1 MTGAR
6 PWPGSRDL
14 VAAALLALLAV
25 PTLFL
30 GLGTPAFMDN
40 ESRYAEVAREML
52 LSGDWMTPRLN
63 FTVFLNKPPLA
74 YWLTALTFEAVGI
87 NEYGRLWVALT
98 ALGTLGVTFL
108 LGRTLGGSRVG
119 LLSSLVLLTS
129 AGFFLE
135 GRTLRPDLLL
145 VLLVSTALLGFL
157 KASQART
164 IRDRTLWVYL
174 SVFAL
179 ALSVLAKGLVGVA
192 LVGATTGLTLLL
204 GDRPAPGWRQVRWW
218 PALLI
223 VLAVILPWYLVTG
236 LRNPGFWWDSIVNQ
250 HVLALVDRKLPRDS
264 RPDSLLYFWGA
275 FLIRTLPW
283 CIYLPVALLRAVRI
297 LRHSR
302 TPGKLLPAIWFGV
315 VLAFF
320 SLMPSR
326 LRHYSLPA
334 LPAVALLVGG
344 WWAEVIERR
353 GARSVGALVAGASLV
368 LIAVTGFVTVPWVV
382 RSQAWAQ
389 GFPELTRPAA
399 LVFGL
404 LIVGTGAALGSVWR
418 GRPGPAFALL
428 LLTILPQFFFV
439 HRSLALIE
447 PVNSWK
453 SVGMAI
459 SRLSPRDGEVIFAA
473 SEEYQLCA
481 GVNFYTGRPLSVW
494 LPDGYVPPTY
504 LDLGDHTV
512 FLTRSEFLRRWQA
525 DRTVLLVVDPGRRA
539 GDPAALVPA
548 PVWVVGRW
556 GDRVLLANR
565 PVSPTGGQQ

>member
-1 MTGAR
+1 MTGAP
-6 PWPGSRDL
+6 PWPGHRVLGS
-14 VAAALLALLAV
+14 VALLALLAV

-52 LSGDWMTPRLN
+52 LSGDWITPRLN

-74 YWLTALTFEAVGI
+74 YWLTALTFEAVGL
-87 NEYGRLWVALT
+87 NESARLWVALT
-98 ALGTLGVTFL
+98 ALATLWVTFL
-108 LGRTLGGSRVG
+108 LGQALGGSRVG

-157 KASQART
+157 KASQAETVRA
-164 IRDRTLWVYL
+164 RTLWVYL
-174 SVFAL
+174 GAFAL
-179 ALSVLAKGLVGVA
+179 ALSVLTKGLVGMA
-192 LVGATTGLTLLL
+192 LVGATIGLTHLF
-204 GDRPAPGWRQVRWW
+204 GDRSAPGWRQVRWW
-218 PALLI
+218 PGLLI
-223 VLAVILPWYLVTG
+223 VLAVVLPWYLVTG
-236 LRNPGFWWDSIVNQ
+236 LRNPGFWWDSIINQ
-250 HVLALVDRKLPRDS
+250 HVLAFMDAKLPRDS
-264 RPDSLLYFWGA
+264 RPDSLLFFWGG
-275 FLIRTLPW
+275 FVIRTLPW
-283 CIYLPVALLRAVRI
+283 CIYLPVALVRAARI

-302 TPGKLLPAIWFGV
+302 TPGTLLPAVWLGV

-344 WWAEVIERR
+344 WWAEVTERR
-353 GARSVGALVAGASLV
+353 GARSVGALVSGASLV
-368 LIAVTGFVTVPWVV
+368 LIALIGLVTVPWMV
-382 RSQAWAQ
+382 RSQAWARE
-389 GFPELTRPAA
+389 FPELTRPAP

-404 LIVGTGAALGSVWR
+404 LIAGTGAALGSVWR
-418 GRPGPAFALL
+418 GRPGRAFALL
-428 LLTILPQFFFV
+428 VLTILPQFFFV
-439 HRSLALIE
+439 HRSLALLE

-453 SVGMAI
+453 SVGSAI

-481 GVNFYTGRPLSVW
+481 GVNFYTGRRLSVW

-504 LDLGDHTV
+504 LDLGDHSV
-512 FLTRSEFLRRWQA
+512 FLTRSEVLRRWQA
-525 DRTVLLVVDPGRRA
+525 DRTVLLVVDPDRRA
-539 GDPAALVPA
+539 GDPAALVPG

-556 GDRVLLANR
+556 GDRILLVNR
-565 PVSPTGGQQ
+565 PVSDSPRY